1 MTNKIFSRRDF
12 MASSAK
18 LGMLGSVA
26 SLGLLSNLK
35 DAHAATDFKALVC
48 VYLFGGNDGNNL
60 IVPLDT
66 ARYTQY
72 QKIRGPVGLALST
85 SAKTLLAPRTATL
98 QAVASSTNQ
107 AFAFH
112 YGMPEIDALY
122 GLGKVAVVL
131 NMGSLRQ
138 PLSKAQYSAG
148 VGVPPQLF
156 SHPDQTLQN
165 QAGTPA
171 VAATGWGGRLVDLL
185 GTGGHLDAVALN
197 SGGLFVEGSTVHG
210 NLIPAGGSLNLSG
223 LNAWPQSA
231 SDARKAALLQ
241 MLNAS
246 NTNVMAAAANKSLA
260 NGVDLVTDLQAMT
273 STATIN
279 TSFPGTPLAQQLKTV
294 ARLIKMRAAKGP
306 GRQVYFVGMGGFD
319 THSQQA
325 WTQWDNLVKVSQ
337 AMSAFYQAMGEIG
350 CANQVTSFT
359 MSDFGR
365 SFEPTSNGSDHAWG
379 SHHIVV
385 GGAVQGGLYG
395 QFPDFTLG
403 GPDDATGRGAW
414 IPQISNQQFG
424 ASLGRWFGASATM
437 LETQVFKD
445 ELINFSRRDLGFMGP

>member
-1 MTNKIFSRRDF
+1 MTNKFLSRREF
-12 MASSAK
+12 LARTAK
-18 LGMLGSVA
+18 ASVA
-26 SLGLLSNLK
+26 GGLASMGVFSHIK
-35 DAHAATDFKALVC
+35 DAQAASDFKALVC

-66 ARYTQY
+66 TRYTQY
-72 QKIRGPVGLALST
+72 QKVRGSVGLALST
-85 SAKTLLAPRTATL
+85 SAKTLLAPRSSTL
-98 QAVASSTNQ
+98 QAVTSPVNQ

-112 YGMPEIDALY
+112 YGLPEIDALY
-122 GLGKVAVVL
+122 GQGKVAVVL

-138 PLSKAQYSAG
+138 PLTKAQYSAG

-185 GTGGHLDAVALN
+185 GTGGHLDSVALN
-197 SGGLFVEGSTVHG
+197 SGGLFIEGATVHG
-210 NLIPAGGSLNLSG
+210 NLIPSDGSLYLSG

-231 SDARKAALLQ
+231 SDARKAALQQ

-246 NTNVMAAAANKSLA
+246 NSNIMAAAANKSLA
-260 NGVDLVTDLQAMT
+260 NGVDLITDLQAM
-273 STATIN
+273 STAGTVN
-279 TSFPGTPLAQQLKTV
+279 TTFPGSTLGQQLKTV

-319 THSQQA
+319 THSQQQ

-337 AMSAFYQAMGEIG
+337 AMNAFYQAMGEIG

-379 SHHIVV
+379 SHHLVV

-403 GPDDATGRGAW
+403 GQDDATGRGAW

-424 ASLGRWFGASATM
+424 ATLGKWFGASASM
-437 LETQVFKD
+437 LDTQVFKD
-445 ELINFSRRDLGFMGP
+445 ELLNFPRRDLGFMGA